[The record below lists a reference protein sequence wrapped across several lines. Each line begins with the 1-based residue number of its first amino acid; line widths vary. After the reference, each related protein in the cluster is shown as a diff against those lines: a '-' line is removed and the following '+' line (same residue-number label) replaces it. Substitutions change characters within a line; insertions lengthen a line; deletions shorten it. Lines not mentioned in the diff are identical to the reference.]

1 MGHVMSFLKKP
12 LCLIAATLMAT
23 ATFAAAFAQDTA
35 KPVKLMTISANDQ
48 TFSRIFF
55 GKVVARQS
63 VDLAFQVGGQITE
76 FPVIEGQMV
85 KEGSLIAQLEQEPFS
100 LALEQA
106 VVQKDQAERT
116 LERLTKLRGN
126 TVSQVTLDDANT
138 QLALSDIALRQAETN
153 LNHATLY
160 APFDALVAT
169 RNVDNFVTIGAGKP
183 VVRLHDMSEIR
194 IEIDVPE
201 ILFQTASREKN
212 VTFMAHFPG
221 HDEPLPADMREFNA
235 EAATAGQ
242 TYRLT
247 LGLKPRDDLRV
258 LPGSSV
264 SIHVSA
270 DHKDP
275 GILIPTTA
283 IVIAPDGALS
293 VMRFVSGNGDNGTL
307 EATPV
312 EVKPA
317 SNGMFELISG
327 LKAGDVIVSAGASAT
342 HDGEAVRRFTGYSN

>member
-1 MGHVMSFLKKP
+1 MSFLKKP
-12 LCLIAATLMAT
+12 LCIVAATLMAT
-23 ATFAAAFAQDTA
+23 AAFAQDTE
-35 KPVKLMTISANDQ
+35 KPVKLMDISVNDQ

-63 VDLAFQVGGQITE
+63 VDLAFQVGGQINE
-76 FPVIEGQMV
+76 FPVVEGQMV
-85 KEGSLIAQLEQEPFS
+85 KEGNLIAQLEQEPFS
-100 LALEQA
+100 LALERA

-138 QLALSDIALRQAETN
+138 QVNLSDIALRQAETN

-160 APFDALVAT
+160 APFDALIAT
-169 RNVDNFVTIGAGKP
+169 RNVDNYVTTAAGKP

-194 IEIDVPE
+194 IEFDVPE
-201 ILFQTASREKN
+201 ILFQTASREEN
-212 VTFMAHFPG
+212 VSFMAHFPG
-221 HDEPLPADMREFNA
+221 HDEPLPADVREFNA

-242 TYRLT
+242 TYRIT
-247 LGLKPRDDLRV
+247 LGLEPRDDLQV

-270 DHKDP
+270 DHKNP
-275 GILIPTTA
+275 GIMIPATA
-283 IVIAPDGALS
+283 IVVAPDGALS
-293 VMRFVSGNGDNGTL
+293 VMRFVSDNGDNGTL

-317 SNGMFELISG
+317 SNGDFELVSG